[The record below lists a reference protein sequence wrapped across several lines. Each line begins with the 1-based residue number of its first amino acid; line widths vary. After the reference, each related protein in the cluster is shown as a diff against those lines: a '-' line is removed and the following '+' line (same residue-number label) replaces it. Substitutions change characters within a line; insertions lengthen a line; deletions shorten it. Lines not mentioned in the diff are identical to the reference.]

1 MATKKSSKN
10 TASAAAGQRRP
21 LADSSEPEHC
31 RIDLCTAQTEWLR
44 TLHPDHPQ
52 PVFSTLALQ
61 HGKEAPGA
69 ARERPGFALN
79 ESMDLAWALGFPQ
92 MAFVVDGLPVPDTTD
107 ALFDLYRTK
116 GEERHG
122 WWQAQSEFGS
132 IYPRRAAVARM
143 YELDPYPADAT
154 EEEKAEIAAHVFEL
168 PEDEL
173 DSYTT
178 YKPYSDEELANCLA
192 FAQRQQRLAQDVLL
206 FEALCGPDRV
216 LRLVARS
223 LQAGEG
229 KAYAL
234 LSATRPL
241 LLRARADVVEE
252 FMRDIRHWNGA
263 DNAEAR
269 EAISEWFDVDT
280 TVRHWLNKGKVY
292 RQFFPFVSEDLR
304 QTITDAALQ
313 KPSPHLPFALMSNL
327 DQLLPAL
334 AKNLSSF
341 ETLDVDRSYLQ
352 ALSSLSHPATLPA
365 LLSIGTRKEAQPQV
379 RAWFSAHGAAFA
391 DDLRALAQSSGAIAK
406 LAQQELDR

>member
-1 MATKKSSKN
+1 MAEKASKN
-10 TASAAAGQRRP
+10 AANAATPKHRP
-21 LADSSEPEHC
+21 FADSSEPEHC
-31 RIDLCTAQTEWLR
+31 RVDLCTAQAEWLR
-44 TLHPDHPQ
+44 TLHPEHPQ

-61 HGKEAPGA
+61 HGNEAPGA
-69 ARERPGFALN
+69 SRLRRGFSLN

-107 ALFDLYRTK
+107 ALFELYRTK

-122 WWQAQSEFGS
+122 WWQAQSELGS

-154 EEEKAEIAAHVFEL
+154 EDEKAEIAAHVFEL

-178 YKPYSDEELANCLA
+178 YKPYTDEELANCLA
-192 FAQRQQRLAQDVLL
+192 FAQKQQRLAQDVLL

-216 LRLVARS
+216 LRLVARTLVS
-223 LQAGEG
+223 GEG

-241 LLRARADVVEE
+241 LLRARAEVVEE
-252 FMRDIRHWNGA
+252 FMSDIRRWNG
-263 DNAEAR
+263 DGNAEAR
-269 EAISEWFDVDT
+269 EAISEWFDVDN
-280 TVRHWLNKGKVY
+280 TVRDWLKKGKVY

-304 QTITDAALQ
+304 QTISDAALQ
-313 KPSPHLPFALMSNL
+313 KPSPHLPFALTSNL

-334 AKNLSSF
+334 ANSLSSF
-341 ETLDVDRSYLQ
+341 DTLDVDRSYLES
-352 ALSSLSHPATLPA
+352 LSSLSHPATLPA
-365 LLSIGTRKEAQPQV
+365 LLSIGTRKEAQGQV
-379 RAWFSAHGAAFA
+379 DAWFDVHRATFA
-391 DDLRALAQSSGAIAK
+391 DALRALAQGSGAIAK
-406 LAQQELDR
+406 LAKQQLDR